1 MIRAIQKSDDLERIA
16 QLIYATDDFLFPYI
30 FGRGKGATDKL
41 KALIALEDNS
51 FSHRFI
57 RGFFDQDGVC
67 QGIAITFHAKNQSND
82 RDFTQVFSGLNA
94 LGLGLK
100 LLPIQNL
107 LNPRIGQSLY
117 LQNLSVH
124 ESTRGQGIGKALLK
138 DFYETA
144 IEAGFD
150 TVSLDVS
157 LSNEGAMRLYLNEGF
172 KRVKKRR
179 ILGLFPVM
187 YYCEKNVQY

>member
-1 MIRAIQKSDDLERIA
+1 MIRAIQKNDDLDRIA
-16 QLIYATDDFLFPYI
+16 QLIYATDDFLFPSI
-30 FGRGKGATDKL
+30 FGRGEGAMEKL
-41 KALIALEDNS
+41 KALVALENNS

-57 RGFFDQDGVC
+57 RGFFDDAGVC
-67 QGIAITFHAKNQSND
+67 QGIAITFHAKNKSKDQ
-82 RDFTQVFSGLNA
+82 DFTQVFHGLSA
-94 LGLGLK
+94 LWLGLK
-100 LLPIQNL
+100 LMPIRNL
-107 LNPRIGQSLY
+107 LNPRIGKSVY

-124 ESTRGQGIGKALLK
+124 ESMRGQGIGKALLN

-144 IEAGFD
+144 IHAGFD

-172 KRVKKRR
+172 KRVKKRH